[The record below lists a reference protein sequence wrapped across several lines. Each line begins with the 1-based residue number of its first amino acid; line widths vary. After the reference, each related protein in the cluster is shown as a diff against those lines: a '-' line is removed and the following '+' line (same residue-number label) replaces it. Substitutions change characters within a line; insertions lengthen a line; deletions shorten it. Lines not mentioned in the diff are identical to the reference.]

1 MAWNTEIGDY
11 GGKYEKLQYLQGKT
25 KPEKPENVGEA
36 SYRISKASINIF
48 NKRYVDLSFLGGFS
62 LYMNP
67 PDTDE
72 WFAGLFSSSFVV
84 NVDFLKNKD
93 TM

>member
-1 MAWNTEIGDY
+1 MAWTTEIGDY
-11 GGKYEKLQYLQGKT
+11 GGKYEKLQYLQGKQ

-36 SYRISKASINIF
+36 NYRISKANINIF
-48 NKRYVDLSFLGGFS
+48 NKRYVDLSFLGGLS

-72 WFAGLFSSSFVV
+72 WFGGLFSSSFVV
-84 NVDFLKNKD
+84 NVDFLKNK
-93 TM
+93 